1 VHHLEEDIV
10 ARTRRTVGSFV
21 LVGAVALAAI
31 GVTGALAQ
39 SDDAATGT
47 SDTALL
53 ERLDTLDPDLPIA
66 LPPQDVDFSATESG
80 GELIGEAT
88 STRAILDLVEPDL
101 RALFV
106 DADDASGPV
115 ADAVALVARGWL
127 DVWTGTAALSTA
139 EGHDLAFPTE
149 ATDEFGVATGADE
162 LRGSIEVGLELVLH
176 GSERLLAGYQGLTD
190 ANAGDAAQ
198 QAMIDARTASFEQYD
213 DEVAPQ
219 LAAYLGEPAPSVLVP
234 VDRFETDAPGVRSR
248 ATALTLTCV
257 DREALEEAGGVLTDE
272 IYEELVDSASDR
284 LDCPSLDLPEAEPED
299 IGLDAFP
306 TDD

>member
-1 VHHLEEDIV
+1 M

-21 LVGAVALAAI
+21 IVGALAFAAV

-39 SDDAATGT
+39 SDDGPTGT
-47 SDTALL
+47 SDAALI
-53 ERLDTLDPDLPIA
+53 ERLDALDPDLPVA
-66 LPPQDVDFSATESG
+66 LPPDDVDFASTSSG

-139 EGHDLAFPTE
+139 EGHDLAFPSE
-149 ATDEFGVATGADE
+149 ATDDLDVATGADE
-162 LRGSIEVGLELVLH
+162 LRGSLEVGLELVLA
-176 GSERLLAGYQGLTD
+176 GSDRLLAGYRALTEAD
-190 ANAGDAAQ
+190 AGDTAQ
-198 QAMIDARTASFEQYD
+198 QAAIDARTAALEQYD

-219 LAAYLGEPAPSVLVP
+219 LAAYLGAPAPSVLVP
-234 VDRFETDAPGVRSR
+234 VERFETDAPGVRSR

-272 IYEELVDSASDR
+272 IYDELADSAVDR
-284 LDCPSLDLPEAEPED
+284 ADCPGLDLPEASPED
-299 IGLDAFP
+299 VGLDAFP

>member
-1 VHHLEEDIV
+1 M

-21 LVGAVALAAI
+21 IVGALAFAAV

-39 SDDAATGT
+39 SDDGPTGT
-47 SDTALL
+47 SDAALI
-53 ERLDTLDPDLPIA
+53 ERLDALDPDLPVA
-66 LPPQDVDFSATESG
+66 LPPDDVDFASTSSG

-139 EGHDLAFPTE
+139 EGHDLAFPSE
-149 ATDEFGVATGADE
+149 ATDDLDVATGADE
-162 LRGSIEVGLELVLH
+162 LRGSLEVGLELVLA
-176 GSERLLAGYQGLTD
+176 GSDRLLAGYRALTEAD
-190 ANAGDAAQ
+190 AGDTAQ
-198 QAMIDARTASFEQYD
+198 QAAIDARTAALEQYD

-219 LAAYLGEPAPSVLVP
+219 LAAYLGAPAPSVLVP
-234 VDRFETDAPGVRSR
+234 VERFETDAPGVRSR

-257 DREALEEAGGVLTDE
+257 DREGLEEAGGVLTDE
-272 IYEELVDSASDR
+272 IYDELADSAVDR
-284 LDCPSLDLPEAEPED
+284 ADCPGLDLPEASPED
-299 IGLDAFP
+299 VGLDAFP